1 MQPLAVESLHIVL
14 TYWFIQPIK
23 IEFTLYSYYSGS
35 CVTWGIVN
43 IFSDHHL
50 LNKPSPSL
58 SICWTKKGFSETV
71 DVFTRKLL
79 WGPQVCIQ
87 TGFINTT
94 AAFSLSA
101 SKYYT
106 KVPLS
111 KPSFPVGLIITHNST
126 IRGSLRDH
134 NTFRLCSEQMLVFS

>member
-1 MQPLAVESLHIVL
+1 MFCHALRVQWCKLNSFSRYTNSVHYIFLLWRVMWYVRNCEYIFSPSAEQ
-14 TYWFIQPIK
+14 TQPI
-23 IEFTLYSYYSGS
+23 S
-35 CVTWGIVN
+35 V
-43 IFSDHHL
+43 DL
-50 LNKPSPSL
+50 LNQKN
-58 SICWTKKGFSETV
+58 GFSETV

-111 KPSFPVGLIITHNST
+111 KLSFPVGLIITHNSI

-134 NTFRLCSEQMLVFS
+134 SACWLCSEQILVFS